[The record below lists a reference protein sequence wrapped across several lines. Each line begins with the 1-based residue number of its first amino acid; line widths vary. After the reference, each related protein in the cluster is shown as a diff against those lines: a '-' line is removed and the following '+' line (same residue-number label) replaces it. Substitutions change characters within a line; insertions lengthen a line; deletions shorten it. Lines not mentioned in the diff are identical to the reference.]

1 MLAPAKGPKAGGTE
15 LRIFGEHFVD
25 TGQIRVRFATSTFEV
40 VVPGVVTQ
48 YVASRGVDVAVQVL
62 DKLSWRVKCVC
73 ISCDC
78 KMIFWFGYVRSGV
91 LQCVTPKC
99 PVDGEE
105 TVVVVAALDWAI
117 ADGAM
122 YIVSHKSKLKP
133 VFVYE

>member
-48 YVASRGVDVAVQVL
+48 YVASRG
-62 DKLSWRVKCVC
+62 
-73 ISCDC
+73 
-78 KMIFWFGYVRSGV
+78 
-91 LQCVTPKC
+91 C